1 MKSLTSHINEALVA
15 GRAWSGRLR
24 NIDNLLSWMYDE
36 GILTKT
42 DMNKKDSL
50 FHKYYRYY
58 NDGDMPRGVSKYG
71 TKADMELELEQQV
84 TDFMKKILSKYA
96 GKYDR
101 QQFKLSSFISEL
113 LYAKNNLDEDS
124 LSVNSVKYF
133 VERAGFSELKGSDF
147 YDIILKLESANDDFR
162 KKLKEH
168 YEAEQKTREDLP
180 SGWDSPVGKIT
191 GVMFSEMQKMN
202 CLPKNASNDFAV
214 IKNLA
219 NQASLKIDKM
229 IEAAKEANKLVFE
242 A

>member
-58 NDGDMPRGVSKYG
+58 NGGDMPRGVSKYG
-71 TKADMELELEQQV
+71 SKADMELELEQQV

-113 LYAKNNLDEDS
+113 LSAKNNLE
-124 LSVNSVKYF
+124 
-133 VERAGFSELKGSDF
+133 
-147 YDIILKLESANDDFR
+147 
-162 KKLKEH
+162 
-168 YEAEQKTREDLP
+168 
-180 SGWDSPVGKIT
+180 
-191 GVMFSEMQKMN
+191 
-202 CLPKNASNDFAV
+202 
-214 IKNLA
+214 
-219 NQASLKIDKM
+219 
-229 IEAAKEANKLVFE
+229 
-242 A
+242 